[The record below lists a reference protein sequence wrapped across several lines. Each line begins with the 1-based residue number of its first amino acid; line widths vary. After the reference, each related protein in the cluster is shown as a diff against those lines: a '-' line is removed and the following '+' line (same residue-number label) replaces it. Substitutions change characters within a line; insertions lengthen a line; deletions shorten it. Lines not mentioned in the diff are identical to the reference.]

1 MAYTTRKTLLQGIH
15 DNDEKSWEQFQEF
28 YRPLI
33 RICGHDYKLTDEEIK
48 DLQQEVLIEIFRA
61 NVVNN
66 YDKEKGRFR
75 DYLRTIIHRKIF
87 GAIKNRLP
95 TLPEDGAFQEKE
107 ESMEIDWSEEWRQFI
122 IETALDELKEQ
133 VSETSF
139 LAYDLYVNQGLPPA
153 KVAKM
158 LSITPN
164 QVYSARTRCIQQL
177 KEIVE
182 KLKSDDSM

>member
-48 DLQQEVLIEIFRA
+48 DLQQEVLIEVFRA
-61 NVVNN
+61 NVINH

-75 DYLRTIIHRKIF
+75 DYLRTIIQRKIF
-87 GAIKNRLP
+87 GILRDRIP
-95 TLPEDGAFQEKE
+95 TLLEDGTFQENE
-107 ESMEIDWSEEWRQFI
+107 ESMERFWDKEWHAFI
-122 IETALDELKEQ
+122 LETAMDELKEQ

-139 LAYDLYVNQGLPPA
+139 LAYDLYVNQKLPPD

-164 QVYSARTRCIQQL
+164 QVYIARTRCVQQL

-182 KLKSDDSM
+182 KLKADDSM

>member
-15 DNDEKSWEQFQEF
+15 ENDEKSWEQFQEF

-48 DLQQEVLIEIFRA
+48 DLQQEVLIEVFRA
-61 NVVNN
+61 NVVNH
-66 YDKEKGRFR
+66 YDKDKGRFR
-75 DYLRTIIHRKIF
+75 DYLRTIIQRKIF
-87 GAIKNRLP
+87 GILRNRIP
-95 TLPEDGAFQEKE
+95 TLLEDGTFLENE
-107 ESMEIDWSEEWRQFI
+107 ESMERFWDKEWYAFI
-122 IETALDELKEQ
+122 LETAMDELKEQ

-139 LAYDLYVNQGLPPA
+139 LAYDLYVNQKLPPD

-164 QVYSARTRCIQQL
+164 QVYIARTRCVQQL